1 MRVVVVAVVAMAVV
15 LIAVLMHID
24 CGGGGLRWNGH
35 HGGRG
40 QKENCQEFR
49 FHDVSSGLQD

>member
-1 MRVVVVAVVAMAVV
+1 VGVVAVVAMAVV

>member
-24 CGGGGLRWNGH
+24 CGGGVRWNGH